1 MDSTVLKER
10 RKCIVNKITDEL
22 LKIVSDFTGEFKG
35 AFNIRENGE
44 CAGRQSS
51 KNIQIESK
59 KDAPGLIIKSLK
71 IQKMKQFI
79 YPPA

>member
-44 CAGRQSS
+44 CAGRQSDVYKRQEKYS
-51 KNIQIESK
+51 KIKTYGIYIYCKIILK
-59 KDAPGLIIKSLK
+59 K
-71 IQKMKQFI
+71 
-79 YPPA
+79 

>member
-44 CAGRQSS
+44 CAGRQ
-51 KNIQIESK
+51 
-59 KDAPGLIIKSLK
+59 
-71 IQKMKQFI
+71 
-79 YPPA
+79 